1 MNSRGILKLSRAE
14 FFTHDWLFYFGV
26 GGSSFK
32 ICGIYFRDDQST
44 AAGFD
49 TFVILKLDRLWL
61 VLVIVALYC
70 GFSLLEM

>member
-1 MNSRGILKLSRAE
+1 MIGCSISESADHLSKSVE
-14 FFTHDWLFYFGV
+14 F
-26 GGSSFK
+26 
-32 ICGIYFRDDQST
+32 YFRDDQST

-61 VLVIVALYC
+61 VLVTVALYC

>member
-1 MNSRGILKLSRAE
+1 ME
-14 FFTHDWLFYFGV
+14 F
-26 GGSSFK
+26 
-32 ICGIYFRDDQST
+32 YFRDDQST